1 MIRMERMGS
10 RTIDELGRILL
21 PNELRAKYGWDTGDT
36 LALYYVDNNTLM
48 LQLSEKNAEQTN
60 A

>member
-1 MIRMERMGS
+1 MVHMERMGS

-21 PNELRAKYGWDTGDT
+21 PNELRAKYGWDAGDT

-48 LQLSEKNAEQTN
+48 LQLSEKHTE
-60 A
+60 

>member
-1 MIRMERMGS
+1 MVHMERMGS

-21 PNELRAKYGWDTGDT
+21 PNELRTKYGWDAGDT

-48 LQLSEKNAEQTN
+48 LQLSEKHTE
-60 A
+60 